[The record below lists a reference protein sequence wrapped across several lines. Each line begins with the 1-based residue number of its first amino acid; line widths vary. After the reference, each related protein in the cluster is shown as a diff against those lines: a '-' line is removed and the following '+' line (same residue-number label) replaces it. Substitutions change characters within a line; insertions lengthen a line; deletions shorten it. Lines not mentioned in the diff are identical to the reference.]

1 MIFLPYLYTAQI
13 MGAYLNIVKIAGKI
27 SLWLLRLQLRPRIT
41 MAISKP
47 PWWMRRSLWCAST
60 APISYLSRAVS
71 AEIGVSPSASYH
83 HFRDKDALVTAISNV
98 LFDRLATM
106 QEKAIAKIKGNGATA
121 SIKKFEEMGNAYFA
135 WATSEPNLYRLMF
148 GGYCEI
154 IMEEHDSKAW
164 NLLREA
170 LDELMAHG
178 VIDKSARNGGEVI
191 VWSAVHGASSLAI
204 EGLMSPSDFPMVL
217 KSVQRSLGIETR
229 SKK

>member
-1 MIFLPYLYTAQI
+1 MATKSATKATYHHGNLETALVDAAITLVRKYGPDQ
-13 MGAYLNIVKIAGKI
+13 L
-27 SLWLLRLQLRPRIT
+27 SL
-41 MAISKP
+41 
-47 PWWMRRSLWCAST
+47 
-60 APISYLSRAVS
+60 RAVS

-154 IMEEHDSKAW
+154 NMEEHDSKAW
-164 NLLREA
+164 NLLREG

-178 VIDKSARNGGEVI
+178 VIDKSARKGGEVI

-204 EGLMSPSDFPMVL
+204 EGLMSPSEFPMVL
-217 KSVQRSLGIETR
+217 KSIQRSLGINHND
-229 SKK
+229 

>member
-1 MIFLPYLYTAQI
+1 MATKSATKATYHHGNLETALVDAAITLVRKYGPDQ
-13 MGAYLNIVKIAGKI
+13 L
-27 SLWLLRLQLRPRIT
+27 SL
-41 MAISKP
+41 
-47 PWWMRRSLWCAST
+47 
-60 APISYLSRAVS
+60 RAVS

-83 HFRDKDALVTAISNV
+83 HFRDKDALVTGISNV

-106 QEKAIAKIKGNGATA
+106 QEKAIEKVNGKGAAA

-154 IMEEHDSKAW
+154 YMEEHDSKAW
-164 NLLREA
+164 NLLREG

-178 VIDKSARNGGEVI
+178 VIDKDARKGGEVF

-204 EGLMSPSDFPMVL
+204 EGLMLPSDFPMVL
-217 KSVQRSLGIETR
+217 KSIQRSLGIETR

>member
-1 MIFLPYLYTAQI
+1 MDAAITLVRKYGPDQL
-13 MGAYLNIVKIAGKI
+13 
-27 SLWLLRLQLRPRIT
+27 SL
-41 MAISKP
+41 
-47 PWWMRRSLWCAST
+47 
-60 APISYLSRAVS
+60 RAVS

-121 SIKKFEEMGNAYFA
+121 SIEKFEEMGSAYFA

-154 IMEEHDSKAW
+154 NMEEHDSKAW
-164 NLLREA
+164 NLLREG

-204 EGLMSPSDFPMVL
+204 EGLMSSSDFPLVL
-217 KSVQRSLGIETR
+217 KSIQRSLGIETR

>member
-1 MIFLPYLYTAQI
+1 MATRAATKASYHHRNLETALMDAAITLVRKYGPDQ
-13 MGAYLNIVKIAGKI
+13 L
-27 SLWLLRLQLRPRIT
+27 SL
-41 MAISKP
+41 
-47 PWWMRRSLWCAST
+47 
-60 APISYLSRAVS
+60 RAVS

-154 IMEEHDSKAW
+154 NMEEHDSKAW

-204 EGLMSPSDFPMVL
+204 EGLMSSSDFPLVL
-217 KSVQRSLGIETR
+217 KSIQRSLGIETR

>member
-1 MIFLPYLYTAQI
+1 MTPRAATKASYHH
-13 MGAYLNIVKIAGKI
+13 G
-27 SLWLLRLQLRPRIT
+27 SLESALVDAAITLVRKYGPDQL
-41 MAISKP
+41 
-47 PWWMRRSLWCAST
+47 SL
-60 APISYLSRAVS
+60 RAVS

-98 LFDRLATM
+98 LFDRLAAM
-106 QEKAIAKIKGNGATA
+106 QEKAIAKVKGNGATA
-121 SIKKFEEMGNAYFA
+121 AVKKFEEMGNAYFA

-154 IMEEHDSKAW
+154 NMEEHDSKSW

-191 VWSAVHGASSLAI
+191 AWSAVHGASSLAI
-204 EGLMSPSDFPMVL
+204 EGLIPASDFPMVQ
-217 KSVQRSLGIETR
+217 KSIQRSLGIETR

>member
-1 MIFLPYLYTAQI
+1 MATKTATKAPYHHGNLETALVDAAITLVRKYGPDQ
-13 MGAYLNIVKIAGKI
+13 L
-27 SLWLLRLQLRPRIT
+27 SL
-41 MAISKP
+41 
-47 PWWMRRSLWCAST
+47 
-60 APISYLSRAVS
+60 RAVS

-106 QEKAIAKIKGNGATA
+106 QEKAIAKINGNGATA
-121 SIKKFEEMGNAYFA
+121 SIKKFEEMGSAYFA

-154 IMEEHDSKAW
+154 NMEEHDSKAW
-164 NLLREA
+164 NLLREG

-204 EGLMSPSDFPMVL
+204 EGLMSSSDFPLVL
-217 KSVQRSLGIETR
+217 KSIQRSLGIETR

>member
-1 MIFLPYLYTAQI
+1 MATRAATKASYHHGNLETALVDAAITLVRKYGPDQ
-13 MGAYLNIVKIAGKI
+13 L
-27 SLWLLRLQLRPRIT
+27 SL
-41 MAISKP
+41 
-47 PWWMRRSLWCAST
+47 
-60 APISYLSRAVS
+60 RAVS

-83 HFRDKDALVTAISNV
+83 HFRDKDALVSAISNV
-98 LFDRLATM
+98 LFDRLAAM
-106 QEKAIAKIKGNGATA
+106 QEKAIAKVKGNGAA
-121 SIKKFEEMGNAYFA
+121 SSIRKFEDMGQAYFA

-154 IMEEHDSKAW
+154 NMEEHDSKAW
-164 NLLREA
+164 NLLREG

-217 KSVQRSLGIETR
+217 KSIQRSLGIETR

>member
-1 MIFLPYLYTAQI
+1 MATKTATKAPYHHGNLETALVDAAITLVRKYGPDQ
-13 MGAYLNIVKIAGKI
+13 L
-27 SLWLLRLQLRPRIT
+27 SL
-41 MAISKP
+41 
-47 PWWMRRSLWCAST
+47 
-60 APISYLSRAVS
+60 RAVS

-106 QEKAIAKIKGNGATA
+106 QEKAIAKIKGDGATA

-154 IMEEHDSKAW
+154 NMEEHDSKAW
-164 NLLREA
+164 KLLREG

-217 KSVQRSLGIETR
+217 KSIQRSLGM
-229 SKK
+229 K

>member
-1 MIFLPYLYTAQI
+1 MATKTATKTTYHHGNLEKALVDAAITLVRKYGPDQ
-13 MGAYLNIVKIAGKI
+13 L
-27 SLWLLRLQLRPRIT
+27 SL
-41 MAISKP
+41 
-47 PWWMRRSLWCAST
+47 
-60 APISYLSRAVS
+60 RAVS

-83 HFRDKDALVTAISNV
+83 HFRDKEALVTAVSDV

-106 QEKAIAKIKGNGATA
+106 QEKAIAKVKGNGAAA

-164 NLLREA
+164 NLLREG

-178 VIDKSARNGGEVI
+178 VIDESARNGGEVI

-204 EGLMSPSDFPMVL
+204 EGLMPESAFPLVI
-217 KSVQRSLGIETR
+217 KSVERSLGIKER
-229 SKK
+229 N

>member
-1 MIFLPYLYTAQI
+1 MATKTATKAPYHHGNLETALVDAAITLVRKYGPDQ
-13 MGAYLNIVKIAGKI
+13 L
-27 SLWLLRLQLRPRIT
+27 SL
-41 MAISKP
+41 
-47 PWWMRRSLWCAST
+47 
-60 APISYLSRAVS
+60 RAVS

-83 HFRDKDALVTAISNV
+83 HFRDKDALVSAISNV
-98 LFDRLATM
+98 LFDRLAAM

-121 SIKKFEEMGNAYFA
+121 SIEKFEEMGSAYFA

-154 IMEEHDSKAW
+154 NMEEHDSKAW
-164 NLLREA
+164 NLLREG

-204 EGLMSPSDFPMVL
+204 EGLMSSSDFPLVL
-217 KSVQRSLGIETR
+217 KSIQRSLGIETR

>member
-1 MIFLPYLYTAQI
+1 MATKTATKAPYHHGNLETALVDAAITLVRKYGPDQ
-13 MGAYLNIVKIAGKI
+13 L
-27 SLWLLRLQLRPRIT
+27 SL
-41 MAISKP
+41 
-47 PWWMRRSLWCAST
+47 
-60 APISYLSRAVS
+60 RAVS

-83 HFRDKDALVTAISNV
+83 HFRDKDALVSAIGEV

-106 QEKAIAKIKGNGATA
+106 QEKAIEKVKGNGAVA
-121 SIKKFEEMGNAYFA
+121 AIKKFEEMGNAYFA

-154 IMEEHDSKAW
+154 NMEEHDSKAW
-164 NLLREA
+164 NLLREG
-170 LDELMAHG
+170 LDELLAHG
-178 VIDKSARNGGEVI
+178 VIDKSARIGGEVI

-217 KSVQRSLGIETR
+217 KSIQRSLGIETR

>member
-1 MIFLPYLYTAQI
+1 MATKTATKAPYHHGNLETALVDAAITLVRKYGPDQ
-13 MGAYLNIVKIAGKI
+13 L
-27 SLWLLRLQLRPRIT
+27 SL
-41 MAISKP
+41 
-47 PWWMRRSLWCAST
+47 
-60 APISYLSRAVS
+60 RAVS

-83 HFRDKDALVTAISNV
+83 HFRDKDALVIAISNV

-121 SIKKFEEMGNAYFA
+121 SIKKFEEMGSAYFA

-154 IMEEHDSKAW
+154 NMEEHDSKAW
-164 NLLREA
+164 NLLREG

-217 KSVQRSLGIETR
+217 KSIQRSLGIETR

>member
-1 MIFLPYLYTAQI
+1 MATKTATKAPYHHGNLETALVDAAITLVRKYGPDQ
-13 MGAYLNIVKIAGKI
+13 L
-27 SLWLLRLQLRPRIT
+27 SL
-41 MAISKP
+41 
-47 PWWMRRSLWCAST
+47 
-60 APISYLSRAVS
+60 RAVS

-83 HFRDKDALVTAISNV
+83 HFRDKDALVTAISNA

-121 SIKKFEEMGNAYFA
+121 SIKKFEEMGSAYFT

-154 IMEEHDSKAW
+154 NMEEHDSKAW
-164 NLLREA
+164 NLLREG

-204 EGLMSPSDFPMVL
+204 EGLMSSSDFPLVL
-217 KSVQRSLGIETR
+217 KSIQRSLGIETR

>member
-1 MIFLPYLYTAQI
+1 MATKTATKAPYHHGNLESALVDAAITLVRKYGPDQ
-13 MGAYLNIVKIAGKI
+13 L
-27 SLWLLRLQLRPRIT
+27 SL
-41 MAISKP
+41 
-47 PWWMRRSLWCAST
+47 
-60 APISYLSRAVS
+60 RAVS

-83 HFRDKDALVTAISNV
+83 HFRDKDALVSAISNV

-106 QEKAIAKIKGNGATA
+106 QEKAIAKIKGNVAAA

-170 LDELMAHG
+170 LDELMAYG

-204 EGLMSPSDFPMVL
+204 EGLMSPSEFPMVL
-217 KSVQRSLGIETR
+217 KSIQRSLGINPND
-229 SKK
+229 

>member
-1 MIFLPYLYTAQI
+1 MATKTATKAPYHHGNLESALV
-13 MGAYLNIVKIAGKI
+13 GAAITLVRKYGPDQL
-27 SLWLLRLQLRPRIT
+27 SL
-41 MAISKP
+41 
-47 PWWMRRSLWCAST
+47 
-60 APISYLSRAVS
+60 RAVS

-106 QEKAIAKIKGNGATA
+106 QERAIAKIKGNGATA
-121 SIKKFEEMGNAYFA
+121 SIKKFEEMGSAYFA

-154 IMEEHDSKAW
+154 VMEEHDSKAW

-178 VIDKSARNGGEVI
+178 VIDKSARKGGEVI

-217 KSVQRSLGIETR
+217 KSIQRSLGIETR

>member
-1 MIFLPYLYTAQI
+1 MATRAATKAPYHHGNLETALVDAAITLVRKYGPDQ
-13 MGAYLNIVKIAGKI
+13 L
-27 SLWLLRLQLRPRIT
+27 SL
-41 MAISKP
+41 
-47 PWWMRRSLWCAST
+47 
-60 APISYLSRAVS
+60 RAVS

-121 SIKKFEEMGNAYFA
+121 SIKKFEEMGSAYFA

-154 IMEEHDSKAW
+154 NMEEHDSKAW
-164 NLLREA
+164 NLLREG

-204 EGLMSPSDFPMVL
+204 EGLMSSSDFPLVL
-217 KSVQRSLGIETR
+217 KSIQRSLGIETR

>member
-1 MIFLPYLYTAQI
+1 MATRTATKAPYHHGNLESALVDAAITLVRKYGPDQ
-13 MGAYLNIVKIAGKI
+13 L
-27 SLWLLRLQLRPRIT
+27 SL
-41 MAISKP
+41 
-47 PWWMRRSLWCAST
+47 
-60 APISYLSRAVS
+60 RAVS

-83 HFRDKDALVTAISNV
+83 HFRDKDALVSAIKNV

-106 QEKAIAKIKGNGATA
+106 QEKAIAKIKGNGAAA

-148 GGYCEI
+148 GGYCET

-170 LDELMAHG
+170 LDELMAYG

-204 EGLMSPSDFPMVL
+204 EGLMSPSEFPMVL
-217 KSVQRSLGIETR
+217 KSIQRSLGINPND
-229 SKK
+229 

>member
-1 MIFLPYLYTAQI
+1 MATKTATKAPYHHGNLETALVDAAITLVRKYGPDQ
-13 MGAYLNIVKIAGKI
+13 L
-27 SLWLLRLQLRPRIT
+27 SL
-41 MAISKP
+41 
-47 PWWMRRSLWCAST
+47 
-60 APISYLSRAVS
+60 RAVS

-83 HFRDKDALVTAISNV
+83 HFRDKDALVTAISNA

-121 SIKKFEEMGNAYFA
+121 SIEKFEEMGSAYFT

-154 IMEEHDSKAW
+154 NMEEHDSKAW
-164 NLLREA
+164 NLLREG

-204 EGLMSPSDFPMVL
+204 EGLMSSSDFPLVL
-217 KSVQRSLGIETR
+217 KSIQRSLGIETR

>member
-1 MIFLPYLYTAQI
+1 MASRAATKASYHHGNLEKALVDA
-13 MGAYLNIVKIAGKI
+13 AI
-27 SLWLLRLQLRPRIT
+27 SLVRKYGPDQL
-41 MAISKP
+41 
-47 PWWMRRSLWCAST
+47 SL
-60 APISYLSRAVS
+60 RAVS

-83 HFRDKDALVTAISNV
+83 HFRDKDALVSAIGDV

-106 QEKAIAKIKGNGATA
+106 QEKAIAKIKGKGAPVA
-121 SIKKFEEMGNAYFA
+121 IRKFEELGKAYFA
-135 WATSEPNLYRLMF
+135 WATSEPNPYRLMF

-154 IMEEHDSKAW
+154 NMEEQDSKAW
-164 NLLREA
+164 NLLRES

-178 VIDKSARNGGEVI
+178 VITKSARSGGEVI

-217 KSVQRSLGIETR
+217 KSIQRSLGIETR

>member
-1 MIFLPYLYTAQI
+1 MATKTATKAPYHHGNLETALVDAAITLVRKYGPDQ
-13 MGAYLNIVKIAGKI
+13 L
-27 SLWLLRLQLRPRIT
+27 SL
-41 MAISKP
+41 
-47 PWWMRRSLWCAST
+47 
-60 APISYLSRAVS
+60 RAVS

-121 SIKKFEEMGNAYFA
+121 SIEKFEEMGSAYFA

-154 IMEEHDSKAW
+154 NMEEHDSKAW
-164 NLLREA
+164 NLLREG

-204 EGLMSPSDFPMVL
+204 EGLMSSSDFPLVL
-217 KSVQRSLGIETR
+217 KSIQRSLGIETR